1 MFKAESG
8 YRNKMKRKKKRE
20 GKKRD
25 LFICLGKQQKHFKHC
40 SLVTL

>member
-20 GKKRD
+20 KGRKETY
-25 LFICLGKQQKHFKHC
+25 LY
-40 SLVTL
+40 V